1 MIWILLS
8 VAVVAMS
15 GGLLVG
21 FTMGLRYAAARADLR
36 RPPAP
41 HEALAREARGERPPR
56 RRTIGPSRAE
66 RQRDRRAED
75 RDMPVFPRKADC
87 PGCGAGRDADPESRW
102 PVGDCGPACLRR
114 AARRSA

>member
-1 MIWILLS
+1 VIWILLS

-41 HEALAREARGERPPR
+41 HEALARVYTMPAPADILAELRGPLK
-56 RRTIGPSRAE
+56 G
-66 RQRDRRAED
+66 
-75 RDMPVFPRKADC
+75 K
-87 PGCGAGRDADPESRW
+87 
-102 PVGDCGPACLRR
+102 GPA
-114 AARRSA
+114 